1 MAANGT
7 ASIAYNAEFKLAQ
20 RRVLFILYCTYAG
33 FYLSRKADSV
43 VKAKLHEEEGFSME
57 DLAFLDTV
65 YLAVYTVALAGSGVF
80 GGYFS
85 SNKLLSGALVLLAL
99 TSFLKARSTS
109 VYMFACC
116 QIIHAMCQSVGWPT
130 CIKLIGTWVTEN
142 RGFVMGLW
150 TTCQSMGGILGAVLG
165 TFFLTHHTWQWAYL
179 YHIPI
184 LLFLS
189 LVVFN
194 FIEEAPTQSRG
205 HAYSNVDEEDDL
217 ESPNSALMASGKA
230 SSSSPRK
237 QPSDQ
242 KISLANVLMIPGV
255 VNIGVAY
262 FFLKF
267 MRYALLMW
275 LPYYYEEGL
284 LFDQSSAGYM
294 STSFEMGGLVGTP
307 FIGWF
312 SDKILTGRRD
322 LTSACF
328 LAVAGAMLSG
338 CILVSGMGTFLNAAF
353 MFFVGITVIGPD
365 SILSG
370 TIAQDLGSA
379 SKMGPNVI
387 GTLAGLINSVGSCG
401 SIFQSYSTAYIS
413 KVYGWSTLFGVFVAF
428 ACISSGILFRVAL
441 FLNSQSTDDRRS
453 LQKAILVLT
462 CVFCSGMFVVHI
474 HK

>member
-165 TFFLTHHTWQWAYL
+165 TFFSNASHMAMG
-179 YHIPI
+179 IPLPHPNFTFFYRLWYSI
-184 LLFLS
+184 LLKRHQH
-189 LVVFN
+189 N
-194 FIEEAPTQSRG
+194 
-205 HAYSNVDEEDDL
+205 
-217 ESPNSALMASGKA
+217 
-230 SSSSPRK
+230 
-237 QPSDQ
+237 
-242 KISLANVLMIPGV
+242 PGV
-255 VNIGVAY
+255 THIQ
-262 FFLKF
+262 
-267 MRYALLMW
+267 M
-275 LPYYYEEGL
+275 
-284 LFDQSSAGYM
+284 
-294 STSFEMGGLVGTP
+294 
-307 FIGWF
+307 
-312 SDKILTGRRD
+312 LTR
-322 LTSACF
+322 
-328 LAVAGAMLSG
+328 
-338 CILVSGMGTFLNAAF
+338 
-353 MFFVGITVIGPD
+353 
-365 SILSG
+365 
-370 TIAQDLGSA
+370 
-379 SKMGPNVI
+379 KMI
-387 GTLAGLINSVGSCG
+387 
-401 SIFQSYSTAYIS
+401 
-413 KVYGWSTLFGVFVAF
+413 
-428 ACISSGILFRVAL
+428 
-441 FLNSQSTDDRRS
+441 
-453 LQKAILVLT
+453 
-462 CVFCSGMFVVHI
+462 
-474 HK
+474 